1 MKKSDLFAMAWQNLR
16 NRKTRTR
23 LTIAG
28 VVVGTFA
35 IIIMVS
41 IGVGIDKMITSQY
54 QNSSTLNKITV
65 YSMDDSSDDMS
76 ADGTGTGSETKQMPF
91 DDSAVNY
98 FSKLDNV
105 KTVVPTLEIGSYI
118 NIAHGRY
125 TYNGSVYGIPLKEM
139 EMLGYKTDQ
148 GDFKK
153 YGEKNAALFGNQI
166 IQSFSDSQGNNPKYK
181 YDENYNISESEFDF
195 MKDTFT
201 FSAKNQNSDS
211 DGADYSVTQS
221 TGDNN
226 TDSSSSGTSQQSNG
240 GTQRFNV
247 IGTLKATSNDYDSGT
262 AIYIDLDLAK
272 DIVNESNR
280 LSNVRNYKLS
290 YSSISVYCNDSK
302 NVDAVKKEIQDK
314 GYSCSTDDEGLQEQK
329 KAMRIVQLVLG
340 AIGAVSMFVAAFGI
354 SNTMVMSVFE
364 RTKEIGIMKVLGCDI
379 KDIKDMFLYEA
390 GIIGLFG
397 GTIGIIISYIISI
410 IANLVAKQVMS
421 GMVDASSGVK
431 ICVSSIPLWL
441 AILGIAFSVAVGVL
455 AGLSPANKSVKVS
468 ALTAI
473 HNE

>member
-41 IGVGIDKMITSQY
+41 IGIGIDKMITSQY
-54 QNSSTLNKITV
+54 KADSTLNKISV
-65 YSMDDSSDDMS
+65 YSMGDYTNENGEIQQ
-76 ADGTGTGSETKQMPF
+76 AMPF
-91 DDSAVNY
+91 DDSAVSY
-98 FSKLDNV
+98 FSKIDKV
-105 KTVVPTLEIGSYI
+105 KAVVPTLEISQYAKISRGK
-118 NIAHGRY
+118 Y
-125 TYNGSVYGIPLKEM
+125 TYSSTIYGIPLKEM
-139 EMLGYKTDQ
+139 EALGYKTEQ
-148 GDFKK
+148 GDFRKA
-153 YGEKNAALFGNQI
+153 GEKNACLAGKDTVT
-166 IQSFSDSQGNNPKYK
+166 SFYDVQGNPPKYK
-181 YDENYNISESEFDF
+181 YDSDYNVTDCELDL
-195 MKDTFT
+195 MKDSITI
-201 FSAKNQNSDS
+201 SAKNQNSDS
-211 DGADYSVTQS
+211 SDSYNSS
-221 TGDNN
+221 TSIDQNG
-226 TDSSSSGTSQQSNG
+226 QSNSTNQQENG
-240 GTQRFNV
+240 GVQKLNI
-247 IGTLKATSNDYDSGT
+247 IGTLKQTSNDYESSS
-262 AIYIDLDLAK
+262 AMYIDLDKAK
-272 DIVNESNR
+272 QIVAQSNR
-280 LSNVRNYKLS
+280 LSSVKNYKLQ
-290 YSSISVYCNDSK
+290 YSSISVYCNDAK
-302 NVDAVKKEIQDK
+302 DVAQVKKELQSK
-314 GYSCSTDDEGLQEQK
+314 GYSCSTDDEGLQQQK
-329 KAMRIVQLVLG
+329 KVMRVVQLILG

>member
-16 NRKTRTR
+16 NRRTRTR

-28 VVVGTFA
+28 VVVGTCA

-54 QNSSTLNKITV
+54 QSDSTLNKITV
-65 YSMDDSSDDMS
+65 YPMGDYTNDS
-76 ADGTGTGSETKQMPF
+76 GEVQKEMPF

-98 FSKLDNV
+98 FSKLNNV
-105 KTVVPTLEIGSYI
+105 KTVVPTLEVSSYI
-118 NIAHGRY
+118 NISHGKY
-125 TYNGSVYGIPLKEM
+125 TYNSSVYGIPLKEM
-139 EMLGYKTDQ
+139 
-148 GDFKK
+148 
-153 YGEKNAALFGNQI
+153 NAALFGNQI
-166 IQSFSDSQGNNPKYK
+166 IQFFSDSQGNNPKYK

-201 FSAKNQNSDS
+201 FCAKNQNSDS
-211 DGADYSVTQS
+211 EGGNYSLTQENGNDESS
-221 TGDNN
+221 TG
-226 TDSSSSGTSQQSNG
+226 SPSQPSNG

-247 IGTLKATSNDYDSGT
+247 IGTLKKASNDSEAAT

-272 DIVNESNR
+272 QIVNESIR
-280 LSNVRNYKLS
+280 LSNIRNYKLT
-290 YSSISVYCNDSK
+290 YSSINVYCNDSK
-302 NVDAVKKEIQDK
+302 DVAAVKKEIQDK

-329 KAMRIVQLVLG
+329 KVMRVVQLILG

-410 IANLVAKQVMS
+410 IANLVAKKVMS
-421 GMVDASSGVK
+421 GMIDTSMGAK

-441 AILGIAFSVAVGVL
+441 ALLGIAFSVGVGVL
-455 AGLSPANKSVKVS
+455 AGLSPANKSIKVS

>member
-41 IGVGIDKMITSQY
+41 IGIGIDKMITSQY
-54 QNSSTLNKITV
+54 KADSTLNKISV
-65 YSMDDSSDDMS
+65 YSMGDYTNENGEIQQ
-76 ADGTGTGSETKQMPF
+76 AMPF
-91 DDSAVNY
+91 DDSAVSY
-98 FSKLDNV
+98 FSKIDKV
-105 KTVVPTLEIGSYI
+105 KAVVPTLEISQYAKISRGK
-118 NIAHGRY
+118 Y
-125 TYNGSVYGIPLKEM
+125 TYSSTIYGIPLKEM
-139 EMLGYKTDQ
+139 EMLGYKTEQ
-148 GDFKK
+148 GDFRKA
-153 YGEKNAALFGNQI
+153 GEKNACLAGKDTVT
-166 IQSFSDSQGNNPKYK
+166 SFYDVQGNPPKYK
-181 YDENYNISESEFDF
+181 YDSDYNVTDCELDL
-195 MKDTFT
+195 MKDSITI
-201 FSAKNQNSDS
+201 SAKNQNSDS
-211 DGADYSVTQS
+211 SDSYNSS
-221 TGDNN
+221 TSIDQNG
-226 TDSSSSGTSQQSNG
+226 QSNSTNQQENG
-240 GTQRFNV
+240 GVQKLNI
-247 IGTLKATSNDYDSGT
+247 IGTLKQTSNDYESSS
-262 AIYIDLDLAK
+262 AMYIDLDKAK
-272 DIVNESNR
+272 QIVAQSNR
-280 LSNVRNYKLS
+280 LSSVKNYKLQ
-290 YSSISVYCNDSK
+290 YSSISVYCNDAK
-302 NVDAVKKEIQDK
+302 DVAQVKKELQSK
-314 GYSCSTDDEGLQEQK
+314 GYSCSTDDEGLQQQK
-329 KAMRIVQLVLG
+329 KVMRVVQLILG

>member
-16 NRKTRTR
+16 NRRTRTR

-28 VVVGTFA
+28 VVVGTCA

-41 IGVGIDKMITSQY
+41 IGIGIDKMITSQY
-54 QNSSTLNKITV
+54 QSDSTLNKITV
-65 YSMDDSSDDMS
+65 YQMEDSEDMATAAS
-76 ADGTGTGSETKQMPF
+76 GEDTKSMPF

-98 FSKLDNV
+98 FSKLGNV
-105 KTVVPTLEIGSYI
+105 KSVVPTIEISQYI

-139 EMLGYKTDQ
+139 GTLGYKTDQ

-153 YGEKNAALFGNQI
+153 CGEKNAALFGNQI
-166 IQSFSDSQGNNPKYK
+166 IQNFADSQGNSPKYK
-181 YDENYNISESEFDF
+181 YDENYNVSESEFDF

-201 FSAKNQNSDS
+201 FSAKNQNADS
-211 DGADYSVTQS
+211 EGTNYSVTQDSGDTNSSGDAS
-221 TGDNN
+221 T
-226 TDSSSSGTSQQSNG
+226 SGTSVQANG
-240 GTQRFNV
+240 GTQKFNV
-247 IGTLKATSNDYDSGT
+247 IGTLKQTSNDYESSSC
-262 AIYIDLDLAK
+262 IYIDLDLAK
-272 DIVNESNR
+272 SLINESNR

-290 YSSISVYCNDSK
+290 YSSISVYCDDSK

-314 GYSCSTDDEGLQEQK
+314 GYSCSSDDEGLQEQK
-329 KAMRIVQLVLG
+329 KVMRIVQLVLG

-379 KDIKDMFLYEA
+379 RDIKDMFLYEA

-410 IANLVAKQVMS
+410 VANLVAKQVMS
-421 GMVDASSGVK
+421 NMVDASSGVK
-431 ICVSSIPLWL
+431 ICVSSIPIWL
-441 AILGIAFSVAVGVL
+441 AVLGIAFSIGVGVL

>member
-65 YSMDDSSDDMS
+65 YSMGDYTNENGEIQQ
-76 ADGTGTGSETKQMPF
+76 AMPF
-91 DDSAVNY
+91 DDSAVSY
-98 FSKLDNV
+98 FSKIDKV
-105 KTVVPTLEIGSYI
+105 KAVVPTLEISQYAKISRGK
-118 NIAHGRY
+118 Y
-125 TYNGSVYGIPLKEM
+125 TYSSTIYGIPLKEM
-139 EMLGYKTDQ
+139 EALGYKTEQ
-148 GDFKK
+148 GDFRKA
-153 YGEKNAALFGNQI
+153 GEKNACLAGKDTVT
-166 IQSFSDSQGNNPKYK
+166 SFYDVQGNPPKYK
-181 YDENYNISESEFDF
+181 YDSDYNVTDCELDL
-195 MKDTFT
+195 MKDSITI
-201 FSAKNQNSDS
+201 SAKNQNSDS
-211 DGADYSVTQS
+211 SDSYNSS
-221 TGDNN
+221 TSIDQNG
-226 TDSSSSGTSQQSNG
+226 QSNSTNQQENG
-240 GTQRFNV
+240 GVQKLNI
-247 IGTLKATSNDYDSGT
+247 IGTLKQTSNDYESSS
-262 AIYIDLDLAK
+262 AMYIDLDKAK
-272 DIVNESNR
+272 QIVAQSNR
-280 LSNVRNYKLS
+280 LSSVKNYKLQ
-290 YSSISVYCNDSK
+290 YSSISVYCNDAK
-302 NVDAVKKEIQDK
+302 DVAQVKKELQSK
-314 GYSCSTDDEGLQEQK
+314 GYSCSTDDEGLQQQK
-329 KAMRIVQLVLG
+329 KVMRVVQLILG

>member
-1 MKKSDLFAMAWQNLR
+1 MKKSDIFAMAWQNLR

-28 VVVGTFA
+28 VVIGTCA

-41 IGVGIDKMITSQY
+41 IGIGIDKMITSQY
-54 QNSSTLNKITV
+54 EQDSTLNKITV
-65 YSMDDSSDDMS
+65 YSMGDYTNDS
-76 ADGTGTGSETKQMPF
+76 TGKVQEAMPF
-91 DDSAVNY
+91 DESAVNY

-105 KTVVPTLEIGSYI
+105 KTVVPTLEISQYA
-118 NIAHGRY
+118 NIAHGKY
-125 TYNGSVYGIPLKEM
+125 TYSGSVYGIPLKEM

-153 YGEKNAALFGNQI
+153 YGERNACFFGKDI
-166 IQSFSDSQGNNPKYK
+166 IQYFSDVQGNSPKYK

-201 FSAKNQNSDS
+201 ISAKNQQGSDDS
-211 DGADYSVTQS
+211 SNYAPPNDDNNN
-221 TGDNN
+221 DNN
-226 TDSSSSGTSQQSNG
+226 TDSKNQTAG
-240 GTQRFNV
+240 GTQKLNV
-247 IGTLKATSNDYDSGT
+247 IGTLKQTSNDYEASN
-262 AIYIDLDLAK
+262 AIFIDLDRAK
-272 DIVNESNR
+272 QLVSESNR
-280 LSNVRNYKLS
+280 LSSVKNYKLS
-290 YSSISVYCNDSK
+290 YSSINVYCDDTKS
-302 NVDAVKKEIQDK
+302 VSEVKQEIQNK

-329 KAMRIVQLVLG
+329 KVMRIVQLILG
-340 AIGAVSMFVAAFGI
+340 AIGGVSMFVAAFGI

-379 KDIKDMFLYEA
+379 RDIKDIFLYEA
-390 GIIGLFG
+390 GIIGMFG
-397 GTIGIIISYIISI
+397 GVIGIIISYIISI
-410 IANLVAKQVMS
+410 IANLIAGKVMS
-421 GMVDASSGVK
+421 SMVDTSMGMK
-431 ICVSSIPLWL
+431 ICVSSIPWWL
-441 AILGIAFSVAVGVL
+441 AILGIAFSVGVGVL

>member
-28 VVVGTFA
+28 VVVGTCA

-41 IGVGIDKMITSQY
+41 IGIGIDKMITSQY

-65 YSMDDSSDDMS
+65 YSMDDESGDMS
-76 ADGTGTGSETKQMPF
+76 ADGTSTDGETKQMPF

-125 TYNGSVYGIPLKEM
+125 TYNGSVYGIPLKGM

-148 GDFKK
+148 GGFKK

-221 TGDNN
+221 AND
-226 TDSSSSGTSQQSNG
+226 DSGSSSQQSNG
-240 GTQRFNV
+240 GAQRFNV
-247 IGTLKATSNDYDSGT
+247 IGTLKQTSNDYDAST

-272 DIVNESNR
+272 KIVSESNR
-280 LSNVRNYKLS
+280 LSNVNNYKLS

-302 NVDAVKKEIQDK
+302 DVEAVKKEIQDK

-329 KAMRIVQLVLG
+329 KTMRIVQLVLG

-397 GTIGIIISYIISI
+397 GVIGIIISYIISI

-421 GMVDASSGVK
+421 GMVDTSIGVK

-441 AILGIAFSVAVGVL
+441 AILGIAFSVGVGVL

>member
-1 MKKSDLFAMAWQNLR
+1 MESDILIKTVDLSRHYKVGEEEVIALDKVNLEIERNKICAILGTSGSGKSTLLNMLAGIERPSGGEVYIGKYRIDNLSEADLAKFRQKFTGFIFQSYNLMPTMTALE
-16 NRKTRTR
+16 NVALPLMFK
-23 LTIAG
+23 
-28 VVVGTFA
+28 
-35 IIIMVS
+35 
-41 IGVGIDKMITSQY
+41 GVG
-54 QNSSTLNKITV
+54 
-65 YSMDDSSDDMS
+65 
-76 ADGTGTGSETKQMPF
+76 
-91 DDSAVNY
+91 
-98 FSKLDNV
+98 
-105 KTVVPTLEIGSYI
+105 
-118 NIAHGRY
+118 
-125 TYNGSVYGIPLKEM
+125 KEEREAKAM

-148 GDFKK
+148 GGFDK
-153 YGEKNAALFGNQI
+153 YRDKNAALFGNQI
-166 IQSFSDSQGNNPKYK
+166 IQFFSDSQGNNPKYK

-201 FSAKNQNSDS
+201 FCAKNQNSDS
-211 DGADYSVTQS
+211 EGGNYSLTQENGNDESS
-221 TGDNN
+221 TG
-226 TDSSSSGTSQQSNG
+226 SSSQPSNG

-247 IGTLKATSNDYDSGT
+247 IGTLKKASNDSEAAT

-272 DIVNESNR
+272 HESIR
-280 LSNVRNYKLS
+280 LSNIRNYKLT
-290 YSSISVYCNDSK
+290 YSSINVYCNDSK
-302 NVDAVKKEIQDK
+302 DVAAVKKEIQDK

-329 KAMRIVQLVLG
+329 KVMRVVQLILG

-410 IANLVAKQVMS
+410 IANLVAKKVMS
-421 GMVDASSGVK
+421 GMIDTSMGAK

-441 AILGIAFSVAVGVL
+441 ALLGIAFSVGVGVL
-455 AGLSPANKSVKVS
+455 AGLSPANKSIKVS
-468 ALTAI
+468 SLTAI

>member
-41 IGVGIDKMITSQY
+41 IGIGIDKMITSQY
-54 QNSSTLNKITV
+54 KADSTLNKISV
-65 YSMDDSSDDMS
+65 YSMGDYTNENGEIQQ
-76 ADGTGTGSETKQMPF
+76 AMPF
-91 DDSAVNY
+91 DDSAVSY
-98 FSKLDNV
+98 FSKIDKV
-105 KTVVPTLEIGSYI
+105 KAVVPTLEISQYAKISRGK
-118 NIAHGRY
+118 Y
-125 TYNGSVYGIPLKEM
+125 TYSSTIYGIPLKEM
-139 EMLGYKTDQ
+139 EALGYKTEQ
-148 GDFKK
+148 GDFRKA
-153 YGEKNAALFGNQI
+153 GEKNACLAGKDTVT
-166 IQSFSDSQGNNPKYK
+166 SFYDVQGNPPKYK
-181 YDENYNISESEFDF
+181 YDSDYNVTDCELDL
-195 MKDTFT
+195 MKDSITI
-201 FSAKNQNSDS
+201 SAKNQNSDS
-211 DGADYSVTQS
+211 SDSYNSS
-221 TGDNN
+221 TSIDQNG
-226 TDSSSSGTSQQSNG
+226 QSNSTNQQENG
-240 GTQRFNV
+240 GVQKLNI
-247 IGTLKATSNDYDSGT
+247 IGTLKQTSNDYESSS
-262 AIYIDLDLAK
+262 AMYIDLDKAK
-272 DIVNESNR
+272 QIVAQSNR
-280 LSNVRNYKLS
+280 LSSVKNYKLQ
-290 YSSISVYCNDSK
+290 YSSISVYCNDAK
-302 NVDAVKKEIQDK
+302 DVAQVKKELQSK
-314 GYSCSTDDEGLQEQK
+314 GYSCSTDDEGLQQQK
-329 KAMRIVQLVLG
+329 KVMRVVQLILG

-421 GMVDASSGVK
+421 GMVDASTGVK

>member
-41 IGVGIDKMITSQY
+41 IGIGIDKMITSQY

-91 DDSAVNY
+91 DDSAVSY
-98 FSKLDNV
+98 FSKIDKV
-105 KTVVPTLEIGSYI
+105 KAVVPTLEISQYAKISRGK
-118 NIAHGRY
+118 Y
-125 TYNGSVYGIPLKEM
+125 TYSSTIYGIPLKEM
-139 EMLGYKTDQ
+139 EALGYKTEQ
-148 GDFKK
+148 GDFRKA
-153 YGEKNAALFGNQI
+153 GEKNACLAGKDTVT
-166 IQSFSDSQGNNPKYK
+166 SFYDVQGNPPKYK
-181 YDENYNISESEFDF
+181 YDSDYNVTDCELDL
-195 MKDTFT
+195 MKDSITI
-201 FSAKNQNSDS
+201 SAKNQNSDS
-211 DGADYSVTQS
+211 SDSYNSS
-221 TGDNN
+221 TSIDQNG
-226 TDSSSSGTSQQSNG
+226 QSNSTNQQENG
-240 GTQRFNV
+240 GVQKLNI
-247 IGTLKATSNDYDSGT
+247 IGTLKQTSNDYESSS
-262 AIYIDLDLAK
+262 AMYIDLDKAK
-272 DIVNESNR
+272 QIVAQSNR
-280 LSNVRNYKLS
+280 LSSVKNYKLQ
-290 YSSISVYCNDSK
+290 YSSISVYCNDAK
-302 NVDAVKKEIQDK
+302 DVAQVKKELQSK
-314 GYSCSTDDEGLQEQK
+314 GYSCSTDDEGLQQQK
-329 KAMRIVQLVLG
+329 KVMRVVQLILG

>member
-16 NRKTRTR
+16 NRRTRTR

-28 VVVGTFA
+28 VVVGTCA

-41 IGVGIDKMITSQY
+41 IGIGIDKMITSQY
-54 QNSSTLNKITV
+54 QSDSTLNKITV
-65 YSMDDSSDDMS
+65 YSMGGDFTNDS
-76 ADGTGTGSETKQMPF
+76 GEVQKEMPF

-98 FSKLDNV
+98 FSKLNNV
-105 KTVVPTLEIGSYI
+105 KTVVPTLEISSYI
-118 NIAHGRY
+118 NISHGRY
-125 TYNGSVYGIPLKEM
+125 TYNSSVYGIPLKEM

-148 GDFKK
+148 GDFNK
-153 YGEKNAALFGNQI
+153 YREKNAALFGNQI
-166 IQSFSDSQGNNPKYK
+166 IQNFSDSQGNNPKYK

-211 DGADYSVTQS
+211 EGSNYSVAQQSVDDESS
-221 TGDNN
+221 TG
-226 TDSSSSGTSQQSNG
+226 SSSQPSNG
-240 GTQRFNV
+240 GTQRINV
-247 IGTLKATSNDYDSGT
+247 IGTLKKTSNDYDAAT

-272 DIVNESNR
+272 QIVNESNR
-280 LSNVRNYKLS
+280 LSNIRNYKLT
-290 YSSISVYCNDSK
+290 YSSINVYCNDSK
-302 NVDAVKKEIQDK
+302 DVAAVKKEIQDK

-329 KAMRIVQLVLG
+329 KVMRVVQLILG

-410 IANLVAKQVMS
+410 VANLIAKKVMS
-421 GMVDASSGVK
+421 GMIDTSMGVK

-441 AILGIAFSVAVGVL
+441 AVLGIAFSVGVGVL

>member
-1 MKKSDLFAMAWQNLR
+1 MKKSDIFAMAWQNLR

-28 VVVGTFA
+28 VVIGTCA

-41 IGVGIDKMITSQY
+41 IGIGIDKMITSQY
-54 QNSSTLNKITV
+54 EQDSTLNKITV
-65 YSMDDSSDDMS
+65 YSMGDYTNDS
-76 ADGTGTGSETKQMPF
+76 TGEVQEAMPF
-91 DDSAVNY
+91 DESAVNY

-105 KTVVPTLEIGSYI
+105 KTVVPTLEISQYV
-118 NIAHGRY
+118 NIAHGK
-125 TYNGSVYGIPLKEM
+125 YNYSGSVYGIPLKEM

-153 YGEKNAALFGNQI
+153 YGERNACFFGKDI
-166 IQSFSDSQGNNPKYK
+166 IQYFSDVQGNSPKYK

-201 FSAKNQNSDS
+201 INPKNQQGSDDSSNYAPPNDDNSN
-211 DGADYSVTQS
+211 
-221 TGDNN
+221 DNN
-226 TDSSSSGTSQQSNG
+226 TGSKNQTSG
-240 GTQRFNV
+240 GTQKLNV
-247 IGTLKATSNDYDSGT
+247 IGTLKQTSNDYEASN
-262 AIYIDLDLAK
+262 AIFIDLDRAK
-272 DIVNESNR
+272 QLVSESNR
-280 LSNVRNYKLS
+280 LSSVKNYKLS
-290 YSSISVYCNDSK
+290 YSSINVYCDDTKS
-302 NVDAVKKEIQDK
+302 VSEVKQEIQNK

-329 KAMRIVQLVLG
+329 KVMRIVQLILG
-340 AIGAVSMFVAAFGI
+340 AIGWVSMFVAAFGI

-379 KDIKDMFLYEA
+379 RDIKDIFLYEA
-390 GIIGLFG
+390 GIIGMFG
-397 GTIGIIISYIISI
+397 GVIGIIISYIISI
-410 IANLVAKQVMS
+410 IANLIAGKVMS
-421 GMVDASSGVK
+421 SMVDTSMGMK
-431 ICVSSIPLWL
+431 ICVSSIPWWL
-441 AILGIAFSVAVGVL
+441 AILGIAFSVGVGVL